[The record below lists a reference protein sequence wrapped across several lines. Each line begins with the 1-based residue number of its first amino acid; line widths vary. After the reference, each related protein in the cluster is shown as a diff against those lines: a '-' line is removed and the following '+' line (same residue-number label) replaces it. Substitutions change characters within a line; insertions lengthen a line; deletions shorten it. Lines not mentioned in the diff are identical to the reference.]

1 VPALGAR
8 PDEAAG
14 GAEAL
19 GMARRPVGA
28 GDPYR
33 AILLDSNMPEM
44 DGADVARRLRAS
56 AEDRR
61 RPS

>member
-1 VPALGAR
+1 MV
-8 PDEAAG
+8 AA
-14 GAEAL
+14 AVRAH
-19 GMARRPVGA
+19 
-28 GDPYR
+28 DPYR

-44 DGADVARRLRAS
+44 DGENVARRLRAS